1 MAITV
6 SSEGNGYAYVN
17 NSNPTDGET
26 VTLYCVPDA
35 GETLDDVTARDINGY
50 AIALATTTEQ
60 TFTYQESWV
69 EMYISVVFSGSPVPP
84 VPPEPKRRRKRM
96 PIWMYPCLRY

>member
-17 NSNPTDGET
+17 NPSPMDGET

-60 TFTYQESWV
+60 TFTYQDSWV
-69 EMYISVVFSGSPVPP
+69 EMYIHVVFSGSPVPP
-84 VPPEPKRRRKRM
+84 VPPTPKWKRKKM